1 MTISRAPSQEHF
13 IGRQPILDRHGAL
26 AAFGLYFC
34 DSQSF
39 RHTPRKD
46 DLAVTPTIVS
56 TVFNEQ
62 PLTSALF
69 GCNDVIFYA
78 DERILKGDALAAF
91 PPAQTILY
99 LLAGMHITPDIVQR
113 CHQLKDAGYRL
124 ALGAAQCFD
133 PNYVKLLP
141 LLNMVGVDIR
151 QRSAT
156 EINTAAVK
164 LGALN
169 AKLFAESVESRE
181 QFEWCKNA
189 GFEYFQGYYFTQ
201 PLIVAGKRVTPSQQG
216 LLELLSMATAEESTN
231 QQIENAIKRYP
242 DLTVNMLR
250 LVNSVGFGA
259 RTQID
264 SISHALVV
272 LGRKQLL
279 RWLQLLL
286 FTQNTSGGIQ
296 NPLLQIAAA
305 RGRLME
311 LMAGELLQ
319 EALSLSGG
327 RNLMDSAFMTGLLSL
342 SDALLSL
349 PMESILGELQVIDE
363 IVAALRRE
371 EGVLG
376 QLLRMART
384 LEQQQVTQV
393 NLILGNLPGLTLS
406 GVANAQHDTIKWV
419 NQLINT
425 R

>member
-1 MTISRAPSQEHF
+1 MTTSRAPSQENF
-13 IGRQPILDRHGAL
+13 MGRQPILDHQGAL
-26 AAFGLYFC
+26 AAFGLRFC
-34 DSQSF
+34 DLQ
-39 RHTPRKD
+39 HLTQPVRKE
-46 DLAVTPTIVS
+46 DLAVTPAIINAVIGEGS
-56 TVFNEQ
+56 I
-62 PLTSALF
+62 SALL
-69 GCNDVIFYA
+69 GNNEVLAYT
-78 DERILKGDALAAF
+78 DERILKGDTINHL
-91 PPAQTILY
+91 PANQTILH
-99 LLAGMHITPDIVQR
+99 LLPGIQVTPDVVQR
-113 CHQLKDAGYRL
+113 CHQLKEAGYRF

-133 PNYVKLLP
+133 SNYTRLLS
-141 LLNMVGVDIR
+141 LLDMISVDIR

-156 EINTAAVK
+156 EINTAAIK
-164 LGALN
+164 LSPFN
-169 AKLFAESVESRE
+169 TKLLAEQVDSRE
-181 QFEWCKNA
+181 QFEWCKQA
-189 GFEYFQGYYFTQ
+189 GFHFFQGYYFTQ
-201 PLIVAGKRVTPSQQG
+201 PVIIAGKRVTPSQQG
-216 LLELLSMATAEESTN
+216 LLELLSMATADESTN

-286 FTQNTSGGIQ
+286 FTQNTTGGIQ

-371 EGVLG
+371 EGILG
-376 QLLRMART
+376 QLLRMARA
-384 LEQQQVTQV
+384 LEQQQFGQV
-393 NLILGNLPGLTLS
+393 GLILGNLPGLSLS
-406 GVANAQHDTIKWV
+406 GVNTAQHDTIKWV
-419 NQLINT
+419 NQLVNT